1 MLAQIARHGHF
12 DLEIDAK
19 GDLEIDG
26 HHTVEDV
33 GWVLGQA
40 LREALGD
47 RRGIVR
53 FGHAYV
59 PLDEALTRVV
69 IDLSG
74 RPYLVYKAEFN
85 FARIG
90 DLQTELIE
98 EFLKAFVQEGRFNLH
113 VENLYGRNQH
123 HIAETIFKATARA
136 LHIATRVEHAEI
148 PSTKGVLCTAERRN
162 NLATGVSP
170 WTLTKKATAPKGRQN
185 PKASVAP
192 TGLMFLDLNPRA
204 CARGYGCIARC
215 AS

>member
-1 MLAQIARHGHF
+1 MDARIATKSRKTNETDIRISLNLDGEGEHQIATGIPFFDHMLAQIARHGHF
-12 DLEIDAK
+12 DLEIEAK

-74 RPYLVYKAEFN
+74 RPYLVYKAEFKSP
-85 FARIG
+85 RIG

-98 EFLKAFVQEGRFNLH
+98 EFLKALVQEGRFNLH

-136 LHIATRVEHAEI
+136 LYSATRVEHAQI
-148 PSTKGVLCTAERRN
+148 PSTKGVL
-162 NLATGVSP
+162 
-170 WTLTKKATAPKGRQN
+170 
-185 PKASVAP
+185 
-192 TGLMFLDLNPRA
+192 
-204 CARGYGCIARC
+204 
-215 AS
+215 

>member
-12 DLEIDAK
+12 DLEIAAK

-47 RRGIVR
+47 RRGIAR
-53 FGHAYV
+53 FGYAYV

-74 RPYLVYKAEFN
+74 RPYLVYKADFKST
-85 FARIG
+85 RVG

-98 EFLKAFVQEGRFNLH
+98 EFLKAFVQEGRLNLH

-136 LHIATRVEHAEI
+136 LHTATRVEHSQI
-148 PSTKGVLCTAERRN
+148 PSTKGVL
-162 NLATGVSP
+162 
-170 WTLTKKATAPKGRQN
+170 
-185 PKASVAP
+185 
-192 TGLMFLDLNPRA
+192 
-204 CARGYGCIARC
+204 
-215 AS
+215 

>member
-1 MLAQIARHGHF
+1 MDPRKATRSRKTNETEIRVSLNLDGTGEYQIGTGIPFFDHMLAQLARHGHF
-12 DLEIDAK
+12 DLEISAK

-40 LREALGD
+40 FREAGGD

-53 FGHAYV
+53 FAHAYV

-74 RPYLVYKAEFN
+74 RPYLVYKVEFR
-85 FARIG
+85 ATRIG

-98 EFLKAFVQEGRFNLH
+98 EFLKAFVQEGLFNLH

-136 LHIATRVEHAEI
+136 LHVATRVEHTQV
-148 PSTKGVLCTAERRN
+148 PSTKGVL
-162 NLATGVSP
+162 
-170 WTLTKKATAPKGRQN
+170 
-185 PKASVAP
+185 
-192 TGLMFLDLNPRA
+192 
-204 CARGYGCIARC
+204 
-215 AS
+215 

>member
-1 MLAQIARHGHF
+1 MKRATWILVLAAFAIAPVLLAA
-12 DLEIDAK
+12 DETYTIKLKISAK

-40 LREALGD
+40 FRESCGD
-47 RRGIVR
+47 GRGIVR

-74 RPYLVYKAEFN
+74 RPYLVYKVDFKVT
-85 FARIG
+85 RIG

-98 EFLKAFVQEGRFNLH
+98 EFFKAFVQEGRFNLH

-123 HIAETIFKATARA
+123 HIAETIFKAAARA
-136 LHIATRVEHAEI
+136 LHLATRVAHAQI
-148 PSTKGVLCTAERRN
+148 PSTKGVL
-162 NLATGVSP
+162 
-170 WTLTKKATAPKGRQN
+170 
-185 PKASVAP
+185 
-192 TGLMFLDLNPRA
+192 
-204 CARGYGCIARC
+204 
-215 AS
+215 

>member
-1 MLAQIARHGHF
+1 MSKPRSVSKSRKTNETDIRVSLNLDGTGQHEIDTGIPFFDHMLAQLARHGQM
-12 DLEIDAK
+12 DLTIAAK

-26 HHTVEDV
+26 HHTVEDT

-40 LREALGD
+40 LYEALGE
-47 RRGIVR
+47 RRGITR

-69 IDLSG
+69 VDLSG

-85 FARIG
+85 VPRIG

-98 EFLKAFVQEGRFNLH
+98 EFLKAFVQEGKFNLH

-136 LHIATRVEHAEI
+136 MNMATRVTGDVKEI
-148 PSTKGVLCTAERRN
+148 PSTKGVL
-162 NLATGVSP
+162 
-170 WTLTKKATAPKGRQN
+170 
-185 PKASVAP
+185 
-192 TGLMFLDLNPRA
+192 
-204 CARGYGCIARC
+204 
-215 AS
+215 

>member
-1 MLAQIARHGHF
+1 MDPRKATKARKTKETDIRVSLNLDGTGQQQIATGIPFFDHMLAQIARHGRF
-12 DLEIDAK
+12 DLEIQAA

-33 GWVLGQA
+33 GWVMGQA

-74 RPYLVYKAEFN
+74 RPYLVFKAEFKS
-85 FARIG
+85 ARIG

-136 LHIATRVEHAEI
+136 LYTATRVEHSEI
-148 PSTKGVLCTAERRN
+148 PSTKGVL
-162 NLATGVSP
+162 
-170 WTLTKKATAPKGRQN
+170 
-185 PKASVAP
+185 
-192 TGLMFLDLNPRA
+192 
-204 CARGYGCIARC
+204 
-215 AS
+215 

>member
-1 MLAQIARHGHF
+1 MMDPRTATKSRKTNETDIRVSLNVDGTGEQKIATGIPFFDHMLAQIARHGQF

-33 GWVLGQA
+33 GWVLGQT
-40 LREALGD
+40 LDDALGD
-47 RRGIVR
+47 RRGITR

-74 RPYLVYKAEFN
+74 RPYLVYKADFK
-85 FARIG
+85 ATRVG

-136 LHIATRVEHAEI
+136 LHTATRIQHAQI
-148 PSTKGVLCTAERRN
+148 PSTKGVL
-162 NLATGVSP
+162 
-170 WTLTKKATAPKGRQN
+170 
-185 PKASVAP
+185 
-192 TGLMFLDLNPRA
+192 
-204 CARGYGCIARC
+204 
-215 AS
+215 

>member
-1 MLAQIARHGHF
+1 MNPRIATKSRKTNETDIRINLNLDGTGQHQLATGIPFFDHMLAQLARHGYL
-12 DLEIDAK
+12 DLDVDAK

-74 RPYLVYKAEFN
+74 RPYLVYKVEFKA
-85 FARIG
+85 ARIG

-113 VENLYGRNQH
+113 VESLYGRNQH
-123 HIAETIFKATARA
+123 HIAETVFKATARA
-136 LHIATRVEHAEI
+136 LHAATRVQYAEI
-148 PSTKGVLCTAERRN
+148 PSTKGVL
-162 NLATGVSP
+162 
-170 WTLTKKATAPKGRQN
+170 
-185 PKASVAP
+185 
-192 TGLMFLDLNPRA
+192 
-204 CARGYGCIARC
+204 
-215 AS
+215 

>member
-1 MLAQIARHGHF
+1 MNPRIATKSRKTNETDIHVSLNLDGTGEYQISTGIPFFDHMLAQLARHGHF
-12 DLEIDAK
+12 DLEINAK

-47 RRGIVR
+47 RRGITR

-74 RPYLVYKAEFN
+74 RPYLVYKADFRS
-85 FARIG
+85 ARVG

-98 EFLKAFVQEGRFNLH
+98 EFLKALVQEGRFNLH

-123 HIAETIFKATARA
+123 HIAETIFKAAARA
-136 LHIATRVEHAEI
+136 LHIATRVAHGEI
-148 PSTKGVLCTAERRN
+148 PSTKGVL
-162 NLATGVSP
+162 
-170 WTLTKKATAPKGRQN
+170 
-185 PKASVAP
+185 
-192 TGLMFLDLNPRA
+192 
-204 CARGYGCIARC
+204 
-215 AS
+215 

>member
-1 MLAQIARHGHF
+1 MDARTATKSRKTNETDIRVSLNLDGKGDHQIATGIPFFDHMLAQIARHGHF
-12 DLEIDAK
+12 DLEIEAK

-74 RPYLVYKAEFN
+74 RPYLVYKAEFKS
-85 FARIG
+85 ARIG

-98 EFLKAFVQEGRFNLH
+98 EFLKALVQEGRFNLH

-123 HIAETIFKATARA
+123 HIAETIFKGTARA
-136 LHIATRVEHAEI
+136 LYSATRVEHAQI
-148 PSTKGVLCTAERRN
+148 PSTKGVL
-162 NLATGVSP
+162 
-170 WTLTKKATAPKGRQN
+170 
-185 PKASVAP
+185 
-192 TGLMFLDLNPRA
+192 
-204 CARGYGCIARC
+204 
-215 AS
+215 

>member
-1 MLAQIARHGHF
+1 MDARKATKARKTKETDIRVTLNLDGTGQQQIATGIPFFDHMLAQIARHGHF
-12 DLEIDAK
+12 DLDVQAA

-74 RPYLVYKAEFN
+74 RPYLVYKVEFKS
-85 FARIG
+85 ARIG

-123 HIAETIFKATARA
+123 HIAETIFKAAARA
-136 LHIATRVEHAEI
+136 LYTATRVEHSEI
-148 PSTKGVLCTAERRN
+148 PSTKGVL
-162 NLATGVSP
+162 
-170 WTLTKKATAPKGRQN
+170 
-185 PKASVAP
+185 
-192 TGLMFLDLNPRA
+192 
-204 CARGYGCIARC
+204 
-215 AS
+215 

>member
-1 MLAQIARHGHF
+1 MDARLATKSRKTNETDIRVSLNLDGKGDHQIVTGIPFFDHMLAQIARHGHF
-12 DLEIDAK
+12 DLEIEAK

-74 RPYLVYKAEFN
+74 RPYLVYKAEFKS
-85 FARIG
+85 ARIG

-98 EFLKAFVQEGRFNLH
+98 EFLKALVQEGRFNLH

-123 HIAETIFKATARA
+123 HIAETIFKGTARA
-136 LHIATRVEHAEI
+136 LYSATRVEHAQI
-148 PSTKGVLCTAERRN
+148 PSTKGVL
-162 NLATGVSP
+162 
-170 WTLTKKATAPKGRQN
+170 
-185 PKASVAP
+185 
-192 TGLMFLDLNPRA
+192 
-204 CARGYGCIARC
+204 
-215 AS
+215 

>member
-1 MLAQIARHGHF
+1 MTARIVSKARTTKETEIRVTLNLDGTGQHDIRTGIPFFDHMLAQLARHGSL
-12 DLEIDAK
+12 DLTISAK

-40 LREALGD
+40 LHEALGD

-59 PLDEALTRVV
+59 PLDEALSRVV

-74 RPYLVYKAEFN
+74 RPYLVYKAEFRVP
-85 FARIG
+85 RIG

-98 EFLKAFVQEGRFNLH
+98 EFLKAFVQEGKFNLH
-113 VENLYGRNQH
+113 VENVYGRNQH

-136 LHIATRVEHAEI
+136 LHAATRVTGGVDV
-148 PSTKGVLCTAERRN
+148 PSTKGVL
-162 NLATGVSP
+162 
-170 WTLTKKATAPKGRQN
+170 
-185 PKASVAP
+185 
-192 TGLMFLDLNPRA
+192 
-204 CARGYGCIARC
+204 
-215 AS
+215 

>member
-1 MLAQIARHGHF
+1 MDARIATKSRKTNETDIRVSLNLDGKGDHQIATGIPFFDHMLAQIARHGHF
-12 DLEIDAK
+12 DLEIEAK

-74 RPYLVYKAEFN
+74 RPYLVYKAEFKSP
-85 FARIG
+85 RIG

-98 EFLKAFVQEGRFNLH
+98 EFLKALVQEGRFNLH

-136 LHIATRVEHAEI
+136 LYTATRVEHAQI
-148 PSTKGVLCTAERRN
+148 PSTKGVL
-162 NLATGVSP
+162 
-170 WTLTKKATAPKGRQN
+170 
-185 PKASVAP
+185 
-192 TGLMFLDLNPRA
+192 
-204 CARGYGCIARC
+204 
-215 AS
+215 

>member
-1 MLAQIARHGHF
+1 MNPRIAAKSRKTNETDIRINFNLDGKGEYRIATGIPFFDHMLAQLARHGHF

-40 LREALGD
+40 LQEALGD

-74 RPYLVYKAEFN
+74 RPYLVYKVEFR
-85 FARIG
+85 AVRIG
-90 DLQTELIE
+90 ELQTELIE

-113 VENLYGRNQH
+113 VENWYGRNQH
-123 HIAETIFKATARA
+123 HIAETVFKATARA
-136 LHIATRVEHAEI
+136 LRMATRVEHAEI
-148 PSTKGVLCTAERRN
+148 PSTKGVL
-162 NLATGVSP
+162 
-170 WTLTKKATAPKGRQN
+170 
-185 PKASVAP
+185 
-192 TGLMFLDLNPRA
+192 
-204 CARGYGCIARC
+204 
-215 AS
+215 

>member
-1 MLAQIARHGHF
+1 MNPRIATKARKTNETDIHVRMNLDGTGEYQIGTGIPFFDHMLAQLARHGHL

-74 RPYLVYKAEFN
+74 RPYLVYKVDF
-85 FARIG
+85 RSVRVG

-123 HIAETIFKATARA
+123 HIAETVFKAAARA
-136 LHIATRVEHAEI
+136 LHMATRVKHAEI
-148 PSTKGVLCTAERRN
+148 PSTKGVL
-162 NLATGVSP
+162 
-170 WTLTKKATAPKGRQN
+170 
-185 PKASVAP
+185 
-192 TGLMFLDLNPRA
+192 
-204 CARGYGCIARC
+204 
-215 AS
+215 

>member
-1 MLAQIARHGHF
+1 MDPRKATKSRKTNETDIRISLNLDGTGEHRIATGIPFFDHMLAQIAKHGHF

-40 LREALGD
+40 LRESLGD

-74 RPYLVYKAEFN
+74 RPYLVYKVEFKS
-85 FARIG
+85 ARIG

-113 VENLYGRNQH
+113 VESLYGRNQH

-136 LHIATRVEHAEI
+136 LHVATRVEHAQI
-148 PSTKGVLCTAERRN
+148 PSTKGVL
-162 NLATGVSP
+162 
-170 WTLTKKATAPKGRQN
+170 
-185 PKASVAP
+185 
-192 TGLMFLDLNPRA
+192 
-204 CARGYGCIARC
+204 
-215 AS
+215 

>member
-1 MLAQIARHGHF
+1 MDPRTAMKSRKTNETDIRVSLNLDGTGDHRIGTGIPFFDHMLAQIARHGHF
-12 DLEIDAK
+12 DLDIEAK

-47 RRGIVR
+47 RRGITR

-69 IDLSG
+69 VDLSG
-74 RPYLVYKAEFN
+74 RPYLVYKAEFKVP
-85 FARIG
+85 RIG
-90 DLQTELIE
+90 DLQAELIE
-98 EFLKAFVQEGRFNLH
+98 EFLKAFVQEGKFNLH

-136 LHIATRVEHAEI
+136 LRMATRVDADSSEI
-148 PSTKGVLCTAERRN
+148 PSTKGVL
-162 NLATGVSP
+162 
-170 WTLTKKATAPKGRQN
+170 
-185 PKASVAP
+185 
-192 TGLMFLDLNPRA
+192 
-204 CARGYGCIARC
+204 
-215 AS
+215 

>member
-1 MLAQIARHGHF
+1 MDPRKATKSRKTNETEIRVSLNLDGTGEYQIGTGIPFFDHMLAQLARHGHF
-12 DLEIDAK
+12 DLEISAK

-40 LREALGD
+40 FREAGGD

-53 FGHAYV
+53 FANAYV

-74 RPYLVYKAEFN
+74 RPYLVYKVEFR
-85 FARIG
+85 ATRIG

-98 EFLKAFVQEGRFNLH
+98 EFLKAFVQEGLFNLH

-123 HIAETIFKATARA
+123 HIAETIFKATALA
-136 LHIATRVEHAEI
+136 LHVATRVEHTQV
-148 PSTKGVLCTAERRN
+148 PSTKGVL
-162 NLATGVSP
+162 
-170 WTLTKKATAPKGRQN
+170 
-185 PKASVAP
+185 
-192 TGLMFLDLNPRA
+192 
-204 CARGYGCIARC
+204 
-215 AS
+215 

>member
-1 MLAQIARHGHF
+1 MDPRKATKSRKTNETDIRVSLNLDGTGEHKIATGIPFFDHMLAQIARHGHF

-53 FGHAYV
+53 FGYAYV

-74 RPYLVYKAEFN
+74 RPYLVYKADFK
-85 FARIG
+85 ATRVG

-98 EFLKAFVQEGRFNLH
+98 EFLKALVQEGRLNLH

-136 LHIATRVEHAEI
+136 LHTATRVEHSQI
-148 PSTKGVLCTAERRN
+148 PSTKGVL
-162 NLATGVSP
+162 
-170 WTLTKKATAPKGRQN
+170 
-185 PKASVAP
+185 
-192 TGLMFLDLNPRA
+192 
-204 CARGYGCIARC
+204 
-215 AS
+215 

>member
-1 MLAQIARHGHF
+1 MDTRKTTKSRKTNETDIRVSLNLDGTGNHRIATGIPFFDHMLAQLARHGHL
-12 DLEIDAK
+12 DLEIEAK

-33 GWVLGQA
+33 GLVLGQA

-47 RRGIVR
+47 RRGITR

-74 RPYLVYKAEFN
+74 RPYLVYKAEFKA
-85 FARIG
+85 ARVG

-136 LHIATRVEHAEI
+136 LHTATRVEHAEI
-148 PSTKGVLCTAERRN
+148 PSTKGVL
-162 NLATGVSP
+162 
-170 WTLTKKATAPKGRQN
+170 
-185 PKASVAP
+185 
-192 TGLMFLDLNPRA
+192 
-204 CARGYGCIARC
+204 
-215 AS
+215 

>member
-1 MLAQIARHGHF
+1 MNPRTATKSRKTNETEIRVSLNLDGTGEYKIGTGIPFFDHMLAQLARHGHF

-33 GWVLGQA
+33 GLVLGQA
-40 LREALGD
+40 LQEAEGD
-47 RRGIVR
+47 RRGIAR

-74 RPYLVYKAEFN
+74 RPYLVYKAEFKSP
-85 FARIG
+85 RIG

-136 LHIATRVEHAEI
+136 LHMATRVQHATI
-148 PSTKGVLCTAERRN
+148 PSTKGVL
-162 NLATGVSP
+162 
-170 WTLTKKATAPKGRQN
+170 
-185 PKASVAP
+185 
-192 TGLMFLDLNPRA
+192 
-204 CARGYGCIARC
+204 
-215 AS
+215 